1 VGARGG
7 WREARQ
13 GAVTSLAGRG
23 CCGSKWYTRRRP
35 LQTQSSRSLVGRGPL
50 RQPAASHADRARS
63 VGGVFFCS
71 RRLPPRGSNRLRC
84 SRAGSCSTR
93 RGPSVCCFQ
102 RTRRWESTKKVA
114 PLPCKSPPLSGTAQ
128 QAQKRIS
135 SPLRGN
141 GRGAGVSAGQSS
153 CEGMGRVPRLSPVD
167 GAHVP
172 EQKSLRT
179 HLYGGSCDQINLLR
193 SPTLAALA
201 RGTGRV
207 RMVGAGDPDRCA
219 GCPSRRAAHSDFIL
233 ACTFCSPGGSK

>member
-13 GAVTSLAGRG
+13 GAVTSFAGRG
-23 CCGSKWYTRRRP
+23 CCGSKWYTRRRR

-50 RQPAASHADRARS
+50 RQPAVSHADRARS
-63 VGGVFFCS
+63 VGGGFFCS

-102 RTRRWESTKKVA
+102 RTRRWESTKAA

-128 QAQKRIS
+128 QAQKCIS

-141 GRGAGVSAGQSS
+141 GRGAEVSAGQSS
-153 CEGMGRVPRLSPVD
+153 CEGLGRVPRPSPVD

-179 HLYGGSCDQINLLR
+179 HLYGGSSNQINLLR
-193 SPTLAALA
+193 SAALA
-201 RGTGRV
+201 GLVRGKGRV
-207 RMVGAGDPDRCA
+207 RMVGAGAPGAVASRCRA
-219 GCPSRRAAHSDFIL
+219 RAAHSDFIL
-233 ACTFCSPGGSK
+233 ACSFCSPGDSK

>member
-23 CCGSKWYTRRRP
+23 RCGFRWYTRRRQ
-35 LQTQSSRSLVGRGPL
+35 LRTRSSRSLVGRAPL

-102 RTRRWESTKKVA
+102 RTRWWESTKAA

-128 QAQKRIS
+128 QAQKCIS

-153 CEGMGRVPRLSPVD
+153 SKGLARVPRPSPVD

-179 HLYGGSCDQINLLR
+179 HLYGGSSDQMDLLR
-193 SPTLAALA
+193 SAALAALA

-207 RMVGAGDPDRCA
+207 RMVGAGAP
-219 GCPSRRAAHSDFIL
+219 GVSRR
-233 ACTFCSPGGSK
+233 

>member
-102 RTRRWESTKKVA
+102 RTRRWESTKAA

-128 QAQKRIS
+128 QAQKCIS

-153 CEGMGRVPRLSPVD
+153 CEGLGRVPRPSPVD

-172 EQKSLRT
+172 DQRSLRT
-179 HLYGGSCDQINLLR
+179 HLYGGSSDQINLLR
-193 SPTLAALA
+193 AAGLAALA
-201 RGTGRV
+201 RGKGQV
-207 RMVGAGDPDRCA
+207 NIVGAGAPGRCA
-219 GCPSRRAAHSDFIL
+219 GRPATRAGVSDLIFV
-233 ACTFCSPGGSK
+233 CGRCNPGGSK